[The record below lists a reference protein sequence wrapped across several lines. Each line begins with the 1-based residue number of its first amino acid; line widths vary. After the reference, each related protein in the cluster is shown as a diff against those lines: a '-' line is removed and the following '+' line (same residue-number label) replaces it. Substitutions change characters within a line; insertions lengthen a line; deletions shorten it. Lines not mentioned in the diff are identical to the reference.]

1 MPLSKLKRYAE
12 LLRMPS
18 LVVLLAASAIMPAAC
33 NTTAGIGEDLQ
44 AGGDALEDAAEDAN
58 D

>member
-1 MPLSKLKRYAE
+1 MPFFKLKRYAE
-12 LLRMPS
+12 LFRVPS
-18 LVVLLAASAIMPAAC
+18 LVLLLAASAVVPAAC

-44 AGGDALEDAAEDAN
+44 AGGEALEDAAEDAN